1 MAHTRC
7 LDVDEDLAAAG
18 RQQLDVLDGQGRS
31 GFTEHC
37 GAHGTLLSMGIG
49 VGGRCPA
56 ASVGFAQDV
65 GAAGPDKEV
74 EVGSGVRLI
83 HVRHVQL
90 HLRHSMYQDI
100 SDSPVV
106 GVQRPRG
113 RRLLT

>member
-1 MAHTRC
+1 
-7 LDVDEDLAAAG
+7 
-18 RQQLDVLDGQGRS
+18 
-31 GFTEHC
+31 
-37 GAHGTLLSMGIG
+37 
-49 VGGRCPA
+49 
-56 ASVGFAQDV
+56 V